1 MDGSVISLLFQLWY
15 SVCGQVESRE
25 ERTLNLLNKA
35 IVTAGVLLL
44 SVFSLFP
51 SAQAHSD
58 LISSNPAAGANL
70 EKIPESFSLTFNE
83 ELISIDGESVNS
95 LTLQGVD
102 GKRYELLA
110 PTVVGA
116 VLSAELGAAEY
127 PAETYLLS
135 YRAVSADGHPITG
148 EITFSTQSPTTI
160 ESEVAAPVTTSYIP
174 EPVDSSSKSLFYL
187 LGGLLLLVG
196 ILFGVKRKRGL
207 WQK

>member
-1 MDGSVISLLFQLWY
+1 
-15 SVCGQVESRE
+15 VCGQVESRE

-44 SVFSLFP
+44 SVLSVFP
-51 SAQAHSD
+51 SALAHSD
-58 LISSNPAAGANL
+58 LISSDPVAGASL
-70 EKIPESFSLTFNE
+70 EEMPESFSLTFNE
-83 ELISIDGESVNS
+83 ELISIDGESVNT
-95 LTLQGVD
+95 LTLQGID
-102 GKRYELLA
+102 GNRYELLA

-116 VLSAELGAAEY
+116 VLSAELSAAEY

-148 EITFSTQSPTTI
+148 EITFSTNSPTTI

-174 EPVDSSSKSLFYL
+174 EPVESSSNTLIYL
-187 LGGLLLLVG
+187 LGGLLLVVG

>member
-1 MDGSVISLLFQLWY
+1 M
-15 SVCGQVESRE
+15 
-25 ERTLNLLNKA
+25 NLLNKA

-44 SVFSLFP
+44 SVFSVFP
-51 SAQAHSD
+51 SVQAHSD
-58 LISSNPAAGANL
+58 LISSDPAAGASL
-70 EKIPESFSLTFNE
+70 EQIPESFSLTFNE
-83 ELISIDGESVNS
+83 ELISIDGESVNT
-95 LTLQGVD
+95 LTLQGID

-160 ESEVAAPVTTSYIP
+160 DFDLGLEVTYQEEEQERYSSNVGFLIAAAIF
-174 EPVDSSSKSLFYL
+174 L
-187 LGGLLLLVG
+187 
-196 ILFGVKRKRGL
+196 ILSIFFGVRFIRRDS
-207 WQK
+207 Q

>member
-1 MDGSVISLLFQLWY
+1 M
-15 SVCGQVESRE
+15 CGQAESRE

-44 SVFSLFP
+44 SIFSIFP

-58 LISSNPAAGANL
+58 LISSDPVAGASL
-70 EKIPESFSLTFNE
+70 EQIPESFSLTFNE
-83 ELISIDGESVNS
+83 ELISIDGESVNT
-95 LTLQGVD
+95 LTLQGID

-116 VLSAELGAAEY
+116 VLSAELSAAEY

-148 EITFSTQSPTTI
+148 EITFSTQSATTI
-160 ESEVAAPVTTSYIP
+160 DFDLGLEVTYQEEEQERYYSNVGFLIAAAIF
-174 EPVDSSSKSLFYL
+174 L
-187 LGGLLLLVG
+187 
-196 ILFGVKRKRGL
+196 ILSIFFGVRFIRRDS
-207 WQK
+207 Q

>member
-1 MDGSVISLLFQLWY
+1 M
-15 SVCGQVESRE
+15 CGQAESRE

-44 SVFSLFP
+44 SVLSVFP

-58 LISSNPAAGANL
+58 LISSDPAAGASL
-70 EKIPESFSLTFNE
+70 EQMPESFSLTFNE
-83 ELISIDGESVNS
+83 ELISIDGESVNT
-95 LTLQGVD
+95 LTLQGID
-102 GKRYELLA
+102 GNRYELLA

-116 VLSAELGAAEY
+116 VLSAELSAAEY

-148 EITFSTQSPTTI
+148 EITFSIQSPTTI
-160 ESEVAAPVTTSYIP
+160 DFEPVVPVTTSQMP
-174 EPVDSSSKSLFYL
+174 EPATSSSKSLFYL
-187 LGGLLLLVG
+187 LGGLLLVVG
-196 ILFGVKRKRGL
+196 ILFGIKRKRGS

>member
-1 MDGSVISLLFQLWY
+1 M
-15 SVCGQVESRE
+15 
-25 ERTLNLLNKA
+25 NLLNKA

-44 SVFSLFP
+44 SIFSVFP

-58 LISSNPAAGANL
+58 LISSDPVAGASL
-70 EKIPESFSLTFNE
+70 EQIPESFSLTFNE
-83 ELISIDGESVNS
+83 ELISIDGETINT
-95 LTLQGVD
+95 LTLQGID

-135 YRAVSADGHPITG
+135 YRVVSADGHPITG

-160 ESEVAAPVTTSYIP
+160 ESDLGVEVTYQEEEQERYYSNVGFLIAAAIF
-174 EPVDSSSKSLFYL
+174 L
-187 LGGLLLLVG
+187 
-196 ILFGVKRKRGL
+196 ILSIFFGVRFIRRDS
-207 WQK
+207 Q

>member
-1 MDGSVISLLFQLWY
+1 M
-15 SVCGQVESRE
+15 CGQAESRK

-35 IVTAGVLLL
+35 IITASVLLL

-83 ELISIDGESVNS
+83 ELISIDGESVNT
-95 LTLQGVD
+95 LTLQGAD

-116 VLSAELGAAEY
+116 ILSAELSAAEY

-148 EITFSTQSPTTI
+148 EITFSIQSPTTI
-160 ESEVAAPVTTSYIP
+160 DFEPVVPVTTSQMP
-174 EPVDSSSKSLFYL
+174 EPVTSSSNTLIYSI
-187 LGGLLLLVG
+187 GGLLLVVG
-196 ILFGVKRKRGL
+196 ILFGIKRKRGS
-207 WQK
+207 WHK

>member
-1 MDGSVISLLFQLWY
+1 MS
-15 SVCGQVESRE
+15 
-25 ERTLNLLNKA
+25 LLNKA
-35 IVTAGVLLL
+35 IATTGVLLL
-44 SVFSLFP
+44 SVFSVFP

-58 LISSNPAAGANL
+58 LISSDPAAGASL
-70 EKIPESFSLTFNE
+70 EKMPESFSLTFNE
-83 ELISIDGESVNS
+83 ELISIDGESVNT

-102 GKRYELLA
+102 GNRYELLA

-160 ESEVAAPVTTSYIP
+160 DF
-174 EPVDSSSKSLFYL
+174 EPVAPIRTQEIVSESPAPKSEPYLVMAGIALALIAVITIRKRSKS
-187 LGGLLLLVG
+187 
-196 ILFGVKRKRGL
+196 KRLSR
-207 WQK
+207 

>member
-1 MDGSVISLLFQLWY
+1 
-15 SVCGQVESRE
+15 VCGQAESRE

-44 SVFSLFP
+44 SVLSVFP
-51 SAQAHSD
+51 SALAHSD
-58 LISSNPAAGANL
+58 LISSDPVAGASL
-70 EKIPESFSLTFNE
+70 EEMPESFSLTFNE
-83 ELISIDGESVNS
+83 ELISIDGESVNT
-95 LTLQGVD
+95 LTLQGID
-102 GKRYELLA
+102 GNRYELLA

-116 VLSAELGAAEY
+116 VLSAELSAAEY

-148 EITFSTQSPTTI
+148 EITFSTNSPTTI

-174 EPVDSSSKSLFYL
+174 EPVESSSNTLIYL
-187 LGGLLLLVG
+187 LGGLLLVVG

>member
-1 MDGSVISLLFQLWY
+1 M
-15 SVCGQVESRE
+15 
-25 ERTLNLLNKA
+25 NLLNKA

-44 SVFSLFP
+44 SIFSVFP

-58 LISSNPAAGANL
+58 LISSDPVAGASL
-70 EKIPESFSLTFNE
+70 EQIPESFSLTFNE
-83 ELISIDGESVNS
+83 ELISIDGESVNT
-95 LTLQGVD
+95 LTLQGID

-160 ESEVAAPVTTSYIP
+160 DFDLGLEVTYQEEEQERYSSNVGFLIAAAIF
-174 EPVDSSSKSLFYL
+174 L
-187 LGGLLLLVG
+187 
-196 ILFGVKRKRGL
+196 ILSIFFGVRFIRRDS
-207 WQK
+207 Q